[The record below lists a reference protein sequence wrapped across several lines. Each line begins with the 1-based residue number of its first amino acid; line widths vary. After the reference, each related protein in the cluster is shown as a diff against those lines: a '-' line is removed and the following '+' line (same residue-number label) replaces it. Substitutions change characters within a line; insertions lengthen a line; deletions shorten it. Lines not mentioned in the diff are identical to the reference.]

1 MKELTEMSAE
11 ELLQRQQEL
20 AEEIPAET
28 RDQMTTEEI
37 EQRANDLEA
46 VKKELEARKE
56 AARQA
61 EETRQ
66 AVAEG
71 AIETKQVAKFEQEE
85 RKMDYN
91 VSSPEYRSAF
101 LKTLKGMEL
110 DQEERAAYVATTGD
124 TTAGNHGAGLLV
136 PTEMLNNI
144 WSLIEEQHAILGDIT
159 LYRTNTYLSIPVHT
173 EIAQGDA
180 TAVSENAAND
190 DEINNWLTVT
200 LHGNDYAKTVK
211 ISYAMAKMSIDALE
225 EYLTNEIAERL
236 GAAMARDTIAGIL
249 TDYYTTDNTVVALN
263 NKLGYGDVTKAFGA
277 LKNANGGAVVYGTNK
292 TIYTRLA
299 VLEDTEGHL
308 IFQPDANEG
317 IQGRLLGAPVKVED
331 GLADDV
337 LLVGY
342 PKNVVGNVVQ
352 DIMVETDR
360 DISKHVI
367 IYSGYA
373 RYESKLVAPKSF
385 AKISVTSATTAG

>member
-1 MKELTEMSAE
+1 MFDFSEMNGEQLIAKRAELIAEMKE
-11 ELLQRQQEL
+11 
-20 AEEIPAET
+20 PET
-28 RDQMTTEEI
+28 RD
-37 EQRANDLEA
+37 ALSADD
-46 VKKELEARKE
+46 LEARKAAIEEIDAEIQARKAAAAEEARKAEE
-56 AARQA
+56 AAQMDG
-61 EETRQ
+61 
-66 AVAEG
+66 VK
-71 AIETKQVAKFEQEE
+71 IFEEE
-85 RKMDYN
+85 RNMNYT

-101 LKTLKGMEL
+101 LKSLKGIEL
-110 DQEERAAYVATTGD
+110 DAEERAAYVATTGD
-124 TTAGNHGAGLLV
+124 TTTNNHGAGLLV

-173 EIAQGDA
+173 AIAQGDA

-190 DEINNWLTVT
+190 DEINNFMTVT
-200 LHGNDYAKTVK
+200 LHGTDDSKTVK
-211 ISYAMAKMSIDALE
+211 ISYAMAQMSIDALE
-225 EYLTNEIAERL
+225 AYLTNEIAARL

-263 NKLGYGDVTKAFGA
+263 NTLTYGNVAAAFGA
-277 LKNANGGAVVYGTNK
+277 LKNKNGGAVVYGTNK

-299 VLEDTEGHL
+299 TLEDTEGHL
-308 IFQPDANEG
+308 IFQPDATAGVE
-317 IQGRLLGAPVKVED
+317 GRLLGAPVKVDD

-352 DIMVETDR
+352 DVMVETDR

-373 RYESKLVAPKSF
+373 RYESKLIAPKSF
-385 AKISVTSATTAG
+385 AKITVTSATTAG

>member
-1 MKELTEMSAE
+1 MNLSEMNGEQLQARLEELKAETAE
-11 ELLQRQQEL
+11 EKRDALSTDEL
-20 AEEIPAET
+20 EERVKEMEAITAEI
-28 RDQMTTEEI
+28 
-37 EQRANDLEA
+37 
-46 VKKELEARKE
+46 EARKAKAAEE
-56 AARQA
+56 ARKA
-61 EETRQ
+61 EETAQ
-66 AVAEG
+66 MTG
-71 AIETKQVAKFEQEE
+71 KPIIEEE
-85 RKMDYN
+85 RKMDYT

-101 LKTLKGMEL
+101 LKALRGMEL
-110 DQEERAAYVATTGD
+110 NKEEREAYVATTGD
-124 TTAGNHGAGLLV
+124 TTTNNHGAGLLV

-173 EIAQGDA
+173 AIAQGDA

-190 DEINNWLTVT
+190 DEINNFMTVV
-200 LHGNDYAKTVK
+200 LHGRDYSKTVK
-211 ISYAMAKMSIDALE
+211 ISYAMAQMSIDALE
-225 EYLTNEIAERL
+225 AYLTNEIASRL

-249 TDYYTTDNTVVALN
+249 TDYHTTDNTVVALN
-263 NKLGYGDVTKAFGA
+263 STLTYGDVAKAFGA

-308 IFQPDANEG
+308 IFQPDANAG

-331 GLADDV
+331 GLSDDV
-337 LLVGY
+337 LLIGY

-352 DIMVETDR
+352 DVMVETDR

-373 RYESKLVAPKSF
+373 RYESKLIAPKSF
-385 AKISVTSATTAG
+385 AKITVTSATTAA

>member
-1 MKELTEMSAE
+1 MKELTEMSVD

-20 AEEIPAET
+20 AEEIPEET
-28 RDQMTTEEI
+28 RGQMTTEEI
-37 EQRANDLEA
+37 EQRADDLEA
-46 VKKELEARKE
+46 VKNELEARKQ
-56 AARQA
+56 AAA
-61 EETRQ
+61 KLEEQR
-66 AVAEG
+66 
-71 AIETKQVAKFEQEE
+71 KQVAENTGKKPMAKFEEE

-110 DQEERAAYVATTGD
+110 EQEERAAYVATTGD
-124 TTAGNHGAGLLV
+124 TTPGNHGAGLLV

-173 EIAQGDA
+173 AIAQGDA
-180 TAVSENAAND
+180 TAVSENAANE
-190 DEINNWLTVT
+190 DEINNFITVT
-200 LHGNDYAKTVK
+200 LHGNDYSKTVK

-225 EYLTNEIAERL
+225 TYLTNEIAERL

-263 NKLGYGDVTKAFGA
+263 DTLTYRDVATAFGA

-308 IFQPDANEG
+308 IFQPDATAG
-317 IQGRLLGAPVKVED
+317 IQGRLLGAPVKVDD

-342 PKNVVGNVVQ
+342 PRNVVGNVVQ

-373 RYESKLVAPKSF
+373 RYESKLIAPKSF
-385 AKISVTSATTAG
+385 AKITVTSATTAG

>member
-1 MKELTEMSAE
+1 MKFDEMNGEQLQARMDEL
-11 ELLQRQQEL
+11 
-20 AEEIPAET
+20 IAET
-28 RDQMTTEEI
+28 SEEKRDALNEDDLESRVNEI
-37 EQRANDLEA
+37 EAIKAEIDKRKAAAAE
-46 VKKELEARKE
+46 EARKAEE
-56 AARQA
+56 AAQM
-61 EETRQ
+61 
-66 AVAEG
+66 EG
-71 AIETKQVAKFEQEE
+71 EPIIKED
-85 RKMDYN
+85 RKMNYT
-91 VSSPEYRSAF
+91 VSSPEYRNAF
-101 LKTLKGMEL
+101 LKTLQGAEL
-110 DQEERAAYVATTGD
+110 NQEERTAYVATTGD
-124 TTAGNHGAGLLV
+124 TTANNHGAGLLV

-173 EIAQGDA
+173 AIAQGDA
-180 TAVSENAAND
+180 TSVSENAAND
-190 DEINNWLTVT
+190 DEINNFITVV
-200 LHGNDYAKTVK
+200 LHGRDYSKTVK
-211 ISYAMAKMSIDALE
+211 ISYAMAQMSIDALE
-225 EYLTNEIAERL
+225 TYLTNEIAARL

-249 TDYYTTDNTVVALN
+249 TDYHTTDNTVVALN
-263 NKLGYGDVTKAFGA
+263 NTLSYGDVAKAFGA

-308 IFQPDANEG
+308 IFQPDANAG
-317 IQGRLLGAPVKVED
+317 IQGRLLGAPVKVDD

-373 RYESKLVAPKSF
+373 RYESKLIAPKSF

>member
-1 MKELTEMSAE
+1 MKFDEMNPEQLEARLAELTEETSE
-11 ELLQRQQEL
+11 EK
-20 AEEIPAET
+20 
-28 RDQMTTEEI
+28 RD
-37 EQRANDLEA
+37 ALDNDALEA
-46 VKKELEARKE
+46 RINEMEAIKAELEARKAVAAEEARKAEE
-56 AARQA
+56 AARMTGKPII
-61 EETRQ
+61 EED
-66 AVAEG
+66 
-71 AIETKQVAKFEQEE
+71 
-85 RKMDYN
+85 RKMNYD

-101 LKTLKGMEL
+101 LKSLKGMEL
-110 DQEERAAYVATTGD
+110 NAEEREAYVATTGD
-124 TTAGNHGAGLLV
+124 TTANNHGAGLLV

-173 EIAQGDA
+173 AIAQGDA

-190 DEINNWLTVT
+190 DEINNFMTVV
-200 LHGNDYAKTVK
+200 LHGRDYSKTVK
-211 ISYAMAKMSIDALE
+211 ISYAMAQMSIDALE
-225 EYLTNEIAERL
+225 SYLTNEIAARL

-249 TDYYTTDNTVVALN
+249 TDYHTTDNTVVALN
-263 NKLGYGDVTKAFGA
+263 DSLKYGDVAKAFGA
-277 LKNANGGAVVYGTNK
+277 LKNKNGGVVVYGTNK

-299 VLEDTEGHL
+299 TLEDTEGHL
-308 IFQPDANEG
+308 IFQPDATAGVE
-317 IQGRLLGAPVKVED
+317 GRLLGAPVKVDD

-352 DIMVETDR
+352 DVMVETDR

-373 RYESKLVAPKSF
+373 RYESKLIAPKSF

>member
-1 MKELTEMSAE
+1 MKFDEMNPEQLEARLAELTEETSAE
-11 ELLQRQQEL
+11 K
-20 AEEIPAET
+20 
-28 RDQMTTEEI
+28 RD
-37 EQRANDLEA
+37 ALSNDALEA
-46 VKKELEARKE
+46 RINEMEAIKAELEARKAAAAEEARKAEE
-56 AARQA
+56 AARMTGKPII
-61 EETRQ
+61 EED
-66 AVAEG
+66 
-71 AIETKQVAKFEQEE
+71 
-85 RKMDYN
+85 RKMNYD

-101 LKTLKGMEL
+101 LKSLKGMEL
-110 DQEERAAYVATTGD
+110 NAEEREAYVATTGD
-124 TTAGNHGAGLLV
+124 TTANNHGAGLLV

-173 EIAQGDA
+173 AIAQGDA

-190 DEINNWLTVT
+190 DEINNFMTVV
-200 LHGNDYAKTVK
+200 LHGRDYSKTVK
-211 ISYAMAKMSIDALE
+211 ISYAMAQMSIDALE
-225 EYLTNEIAERL
+225 TYLTNEIAARL
-236 GAAMARDTIAGIL
+236 GAAMARDTITGIL
-249 TDYYTTDNTVVALN
+249 TDYHTTDNTVVALN
-263 NKLGYGDVTKAFGA
+263 DSLKYSDVAKAFGA
-277 LKNANGGAVVYGTNK
+277 LKNKNGGAVVYGTNK

-299 VLEDTEGHL
+299 TLEDTEGHL
-308 IFQPDANEG
+308 IFQPDANAGVE
-317 IQGRLLGAPVKVED
+317 GRLLGAPVKVDD

-352 DIMVETDR
+352 DVMVETDR

-373 RYESKLVAPKSF
+373 RYESKLIAPKSF

>member
-1 MKELTEMSAE
+1 MNKFDEMNPEQLEARLAELTEETSE
-11 ELLQRQQEL
+11 EK
-20 AEEIPAET
+20 
-28 RDQMTTEEI
+28 RD
-37 EQRANDLEA
+37 ALSNDDLEA
-46 VKKELEARKE
+46 RIVEMEAIKAELEARKQAAAEEARKAEE
-56 AARQA
+56 AARMP
-61 EETRQ
+61 
-66 AVAEG
+66 G
-71 AIETKQVAKFEQEE
+71 KPIIEEE
-85 RKMDYN
+85 RKMDYT
-91 VSSPEYRSAF
+91 VKSPEYRNAF
-101 LKTLKGMEL
+101 LKTLKGEEL
-110 DQEERAAYVATTGD
+110 NQEEREAYVATTGD
-124 TTAGNHGAGLLV
+124 TTAGNHGAGLLI

-173 EIAQGDA
+173 AIAQGDA

-190 DEINNWLTVT
+190 DEINNFITVV
-200 LHGNDYAKTVK
+200 LHGRDYSKTVK
-211 ISYAMAKMSIDALE
+211 ISYAMAQMSIDALE
-225 EYLTNEIAERL
+225 NYLTNEIAARI
-236 GAAMARDTIAGIL
+236 GDAMARDTIAGIL
-249 TDYYTTDNTVVALN
+249 TDYHTTDNTVVALN
-263 NKLGYGDVTKAFGA
+263 DSLTYGDVAKAFGA
-277 LKNANGGAVVYGTNK
+277 LKNKNGGAVVYGTNK

-299 VLEDTEGHL
+299 TLEDTEGHL
-308 IFQPDANEG
+308 IFQPDANAGVE
-317 IQGRLLGAPVKVED
+317 GRLLGAPVKVDD

-373 RYESKLVAPKSF
+373 RYESKLIAPKSF

>member
-1 MKELTEMSAE
+1 MNLSEMNGEQLQARLEELKAETAE
-11 ELLQRQQEL
+11 EKRDALSTDEL
-20 AEEIPAET
+20 EKRVKEMEAITAEI
-28 RDQMTTEEI
+28 
-37 EQRANDLEA
+37 
-46 VKKELEARKE
+46 EARKAKAAEE
-56 AARQA
+56 ARKA
-61 EETRQ
+61 EETAQ
-66 AVAEG
+66 MTG
-71 AIETKQVAKFEQEE
+71 KPIIEEE
-85 RKMDYN
+85 RKMDYT

-101 LKTLKGMEL
+101 LKTLRGMEL
-110 DQEERAAYVATTGD
+110 NKEEREAYVATTGD
-124 TTAGNHGAGLLV
+124 TTANNHGAGLLV

-144 WSLIEEQHAILGDIT
+144 WRLIEEQHAILGDIT

-173 EIAQGDA
+173 AIAQGDA

-190 DEINNWLTVT
+190 DEINNFMTVV
-200 LHGNDYAKTVK
+200 LHGRDYSKTVK
-211 ISYAMAKMSIDALE
+211 ISYAMAQMSIDALE
-225 EYLTNEIAERL
+225 AYLTNEIASRL

-249 TDYYTTDNTVVALN
+249 TDYHTTDNTVVALN
-263 NKLGYGDVTKAFGA
+263 STLTYGDVAKAFGA

-308 IFQPDANEG
+308 IFQPDANAG

-331 GLADDV
+331 GLSDDV
-337 LLVGY
+337 LLIGY

-352 DIMVETDR
+352 DVMVETDR

-373 RYESKLVAPKSF
+373 RYESKLIAPKSF
-385 AKISVTSATTAG
+385 AKITVTSATTAA

>member
-1 MKELTEMSAE
+1 MFDFTDMNAEQLEARQCELAGMPTDDSVATEDMEARANELEAIQTELATRKQAAREAE
-11 ELLQRQQEL
+11 EL
-20 AEEIPAET
+20 
-28 RDQMTTEEI
+28 RDQI
-37 EQRANDLEA
+37 ANGNDPTI
-46 VKKELEARKE
+46 K
-56 AARQA
+56 
-61 EETRQ
+61 T
-66 AVAEG
+66 
-71 AIETKQVAKFEQEE
+71 FEQEE
-85 RKMDYN
+85 RKMDYT

-101 LKTLKGMEL
+101 LKTLKGVEL

-124 TTAGNHGAGLLV
+124 TTANNHGAGLLV

-173 EIAQGDA
+173 AIAQGDA

-190 DEINNWLTVT
+190 DEINNFMTVT
-200 LHGNDYAKTVK
+200 LHGVDYSKTVK
-211 ISYAMAKMSIDALE
+211 ITYAMATMSIDALE
-225 EYLTNEIAERL
+225 TYLTNEIASRL
-236 GAAMARDTIAGIL
+236 GAAMARDTITGIL
-249 TDYYTTDNTVVALN
+249 ADYHTTDNTVVALN
-263 NKLGYGDVTKAFGA
+263 DTLTYGNVANAFGA

-299 VLEDTEGHL
+299 TLEDTEGHL
-308 IFQPDANEG
+308 IFQPDANAG

-352 DIMVETDR
+352 DVMVETDR

-373 RYESKLVAPKSF
+373 RYESKLIAPKSF
-385 AKISVTSATTAG
+385 AKITVTSATTAG

>member
-1 MKELTEMSAE
+1 MKELAEMTVD
-11 ELLQRQQEL
+11 ELLERQQEL
-20 AEEIPAET
+20 AAEIPAEE
-28 RDQMTTEEI
+28 RDEMTTEQVE
-37 EQRANDLEA
+37 ERANQLEA
-46 VKKELEARKE
+46 VKAELEARKQ
-56 AARQA
+56 AAADA
-61 EETRQ
+61 EERRKQ
-66 AVAEG
+66 IAEDKTVKPV
-71 AIETKQVAKFEQEE
+71 EKFEEE
-85 RKMDYN
+85 RKMEYN

-110 DQEERAAYVATTGD
+110 EQEERAAYVATTGD
-124 TTAGNHGAGLLV
+124 TTPGNHGAGLLV

-144 WSLIEEQHAILGDIT
+144 WNLIEEQHAILGDIT

-173 EIAQGDA
+173 AIAQGDA

-190 DEINNWLTVT
+190 DEINNFITVT

-236 GAAMARDTIAGIL
+236 GAAMARDTITGIL

-263 NKLGYGDVTKAFGA
+263 DTLTYQDVAEAFGA

-308 IFQPDANEG
+308 IFQPDANAG

-342 PKNVVGNVVQ
+342 PRNVVGNVVQ

-373 RYESKLVAPKSF
+373 RYESKLIAPKSF

>member
-1 MKELTEMSAE
+1 MFDFSEMNGEQLVAKRA
-11 ELLQRQQEL
+11 ELL
-20 AEEIPAET
+20 AEMMEPET
-28 RDQMTTEEI
+28 RD
-37 EQRANDLEA
+37 ALSADD
-46 VKKELEARKE
+46 LEARKAAIEEIDAEIQARKDAAAEEARKAEE
-56 AARQA
+56 AAQMDGMKIFK
-61 EETRQ
+61 ED
-66 AVAEG
+66 
-71 AIETKQVAKFEQEE
+71 
-85 RKMDYN
+85 RKMSYT
-91 VSSPEYRSAF
+91 VSSPEYRNAF
-101 LKTLKGMEL
+101 LKSLKGMEL
-110 DQEERAAYVATTGD
+110 DTEERAAYVATTGD
-124 TTAGNHGAGLLV
+124 TTANNHGAGLLV

-159 LYRTNTYLSIPVHT
+159 LYRTNTYLSVPVHT
-173 EIAQGDA
+173 AIAQGDA
-180 TAVSENAAND
+180 TAVSENAANE
-190 DEINNWLTVT
+190 DEINNFMTVT
-200 LHGNDYAKTVK
+200 LHGQDYSKTVK
-211 ISYAMAKMSIDALE
+211 ISYAMAQMSIDALE
-225 EYLTNEIAERL
+225 AYLTNEIAERL
-236 GAAMARDTIAGIL
+236 GAAMARDTITGIL

-263 NKLGYGDVTKAFGA
+263 NALSYGDVATAFGA

-299 VLEDTEGHL
+299 TLEDTEGHL
-308 IFQPDANEG
+308 IFQPDATAG

-352 DIMVETDR
+352 DVMVETDR

-385 AKISVTSATTAG
+385 AKITVTSATTAG

>member
-1 MKELTEMSAE
+1 MTFAEMNPEQLQTRLAELTEETSAE
-11 ELLQRQQEL
+11 K
-20 AEEIPAET
+20 
-28 RDQMTTEEI
+28 RD
-37 EQRANDLEA
+37 ALDNDALEA
-46 VKKELEARKE
+46 RINEMEAISAELEARKQ
-56 AARQA
+56 AAA
-61 EETRQ
+61 EERRIE
-66 AVAEG
+66 AEVAQMSG
-71 AIETKQVAKFEQEE
+71 KPIIEEE
-85 RKMDYN
+85 RKMDYT

-101 LKTLKGMEL
+101 LKSLKGMEL
-110 DQEERAAYVATTGD
+110 NQEERSAYVATTGD
-124 TTAGNHGAGLLV
+124 TTANNHGAGLLV

-159 LYRTNTYLSIPVHT
+159 LYRTNTILSIPVHT
-173 EIAQGDA
+173 AIAQGDA

-190 DEINNWLTVT
+190 DEINDFITVT
-200 LHGNDYAKTVK
+200 LHGQDYSKTVK
-211 ISYAMAKMSIDALE
+211 ISYAMAQMSIDALE
-225 EYLTNEIAERL
+225 TYLTNEIASRL

-249 TDYYTTDNTVVALN
+249 TDYHTTDNTVVALN
-263 NKLGYGDVTKAFGA
+263 DTLGWGDVATAFGA
-277 LKNANGGAVVYGTNK
+277 LKNANGDAVVYGTNK

-299 VLEDTEGHL
+299 TLQDADGRL
-308 IFQPDANEG
+308 IFQPDANAG

-331 GLADDV
+331 GLSDDV

-373 RYESKLVAPKSF
+373 RYESKLIAPKSF
-385 AKISVTSATTAG
+385 AKITVTSATTAG

>member
-1 MKELTEMSAE
+1 MFDFSEMNGEQLIAKRAELIAEMMEPEKRDALSA
-11 ELLQRQQEL
+11 
-20 AEEIPAET
+20 
-28 RDQMTTEEI
+28 D
-37 EQRANDLEA
+37 DLEA
-46 VKKELEARKE
+46 RQAAIEEIDAEIQARKDAAAEEARKAEE
-56 AARQA
+56 AAQMDGMKIFK
-61 EETRQ
+61 ED
-66 AVAEG
+66 
-71 AIETKQVAKFEQEE
+71 
-85 RKMDYN
+85 RKMSYT
-91 VSSPEYRSAF
+91 VSSPEYRNAF
-101 LKTLKGMEL
+101 LKSLKGMEL
-110 DQEERAAYVATTGD
+110 DTEERAAYVATTGD
-124 TTAGNHGAGLLV
+124 TTANNHGAGLLV

-159 LYRTNTYLSIPVHT
+159 LYRTNTYLSVPVHT
-173 EIAQGDA
+173 AIAQGDA
-180 TAVSENAAND
+180 TAVSENAANE
-190 DEINNWLTVT
+190 DEINNFMTVT
-200 LHGNDYAKTVK
+200 LHGQDYSKTVK
-211 ISYAMAKMSIDALE
+211 ISYAMAQMSIDALE
-225 EYLTNEIAERL
+225 AYLTNEIAERL
-236 GAAMARDTIAGIL
+236 GAAMARDTITGIL

-263 NKLGYGDVTKAFGA
+263 NALSYGDVATAFGA

-299 VLEDTEGHL
+299 TLEDTEGHL
-308 IFQPDANEG
+308 IFQPDATAG

-352 DIMVETDR
+352 DVMVETDR

-385 AKISVTSATTAG
+385 AKITVTSATTAG

>member
-1 MKELTEMSAE
+1 MNLSEMNGEQLQARLEELKAETAE
-11 ELLQRQQEL
+11 EK
-20 AEEIPAET
+20 
-28 RDQMTTEEI
+28 RDALTT
-37 EQRANDLEA
+37 D
-46 VKKELEARKE
+46 ELEARVKE
-56 AARQA
+56 MEAITAEIEARKAKAAEEARKA
-61 EETRQ
+61 EETAQ
-66 AVAEG
+66 MTG
-71 AIETKQVAKFEQEE
+71 KPIIEED
-85 RKMDYN
+85 RKMDYT
-91 VSSPEYRSAF
+91 VSSPEYRNAF
-101 LKTLKGMEL
+101 LKTLRGEEL
-110 DQEERAAYVATTGD
+110 NKEEREAYVATTGD
-124 TTAGNHGAGLLV
+124 TTANNHGAGLLV

-173 EIAQGDA
+173 AIAQGDA

-190 DEINNWLTVT
+190 DEINNFMTVV
-200 LHGNDYAKTVK
+200 LHGRDYSKTVK
-211 ISYAMAKMSIDALE
+211 ISYAMAQMSIDALE
-225 EYLTNEIAERL
+225 AYLTNEIASRL

-249 TDYYTTDNTVVALN
+249 TDYHTTDNTVVALN
-263 NKLGYGDVTKAFGA
+263 NTLTYGDVAAAFGA

-308 IFQPDANEG
+308 IFQPDANAG

-331 GLADDV
+331 GLSDDV
-337 LLVGY
+337 LLIGY

-352 DIMVETDR
+352 DVMVETDR

-373 RYESKLVAPKSF
+373 RYESKLIAPKSF
-385 AKISVTSATTAG
+385 AKLSVTSATTAG

>member
-1 MKELTEMSAE
+1 MKELTEMSVD

-20 AEEIPAET
+20 AEEIPEET
-28 RDQMTTEEI
+28 RGQMSTEEI
-37 EQRANDLEA
+37 EQRADDLEA
-46 VKKELEARKE
+46 VKNELEARKQ
-56 AARQA
+56 AAAKLEEQRKQA
-61 EETRQ
+61 
-66 AVAEG
+66 AESTG
-71 AIETKQVAKFEQEE
+71 KKPVAKFEEE

-110 DQEERAAYVATTGD
+110 NQEERAAYTATTSD
-124 TTAGNHGAGLLV
+124 TTPGNHGAGLLV

-173 EIAQGDA
+173 AIAQGDA

-190 DEINNWLTVT
+190 DEINNFLTVT
-200 LHGNDYAKTVK
+200 LHGNDYSKTVK

-225 EYLTNEIAERL
+225 TYLTNEIAERL

-249 TDYYTTDNTVVALN
+249 TDYHTTDNTVVALN
-263 NKLGYGDVTKAFGA
+263 NTLAWSHVATAFGA
-277 LKNANGGAVVYGTNK
+277 LKNANGGVVVYGTNK

-299 VLEDTEGHL
+299 TLQDADGRL
-308 IFQPDANEG
+308 IFQPDANAG
-317 IQGRLLGAPVKVED
+317 IQGRLLGAPVKQED

-342 PKNVVGNVVQ
+342 PRNVVGNVVQ

-373 RYESKLVAPKSF
+373 RYESKLIAPKSF
-385 AKISVTSATTAG
+385 AKISVTSATEAG

>member
-1 MKELTEMSAE
+1 MTLEQIKTANAE
-11 ELLQRQQEL
+11 ELQARLADLDLEEHPEKREALTKEDLDAIAEELPAIEARL
-20 AEEIPAET
+20 AELRE
-28 RDQMTTEEI
+28 
-37 EQRANDLEA
+37 
-46 VKKELEARKE
+46 
-56 AARQA
+56 QA
-61 EETRQ
+61 EAEKRACEDAAENGETIKDFK
-66 AVAEG
+66 ED
-71 AIETKQVAKFEQEE
+71 
-85 RKMDYN
+85 RKMNYT
-91 VSSPEYRSAF
+91 VSSPEYRNAF
-101 LKTLKGMEL
+101 LKTLKGIEL
-110 DQEERAAYVATTGD
+110 DQEEREAYVATTGD

-159 LYRTNTYLSIPVHT
+159 MYRTNTYLSIPVHT
-173 EIAQGDA
+173 AIAQGDA

-190 DEINNWLTVT
+190 DEINNFLTVT
-200 LHGNDYAKTVK
+200 LHGRDYSKTVK
-211 ISYAMAKMSIDALE
+211 ISYAMAQMSIEALE
-225 EYLTNEIAERL
+225 AYLTNEIASRL

-263 NKLGYGDVTKAFGA
+263 STLAYGDVAAAFGA
-277 LKNANGGAVVYGTNK
+277 LKNANGNAVVYGTNK

-308 IFQPDANEG
+308 IFQPDANAG
-317 IQGRLLGAPVKVED
+317 VQGRLLGAPVKVED
-331 GLADDV
+331 ALADDV
-337 LLVGY
+337 LLIGY

-373 RYESKLVAPKSF
+373 RYESKLIAPKSF
-385 AKISVTSATTAG
+385 AKITVTSATTAG

>member
-1 MKELTEMSAE
+1 MKELTEMSVD

-20 AEEIPAET
+20 AEEIPEET
-28 RDQMTTEEI
+28 RGQMTTEEI
-37 EQRANDLEA
+37 EKRADDLEA
-46 VKKELEARKE
+46 VKNELEARKQ
-56 AARQA
+56 AAA
-61 EETRQ
+61 KLEEQR
-66 AVAEG
+66 
-71 AIETKQVAKFEQEE
+71 KQVAENTGKKPMAKFEEE

-91 VSSPEYRSAF
+91 ESSPEYRSAF

-110 DQEERAAYVATTGD
+110 EQEERAAYVATTGD
-124 TTAGNHGAGLLV
+124 TTPGNHGAGLLI

-173 EIAQGDA
+173 AIAQGDA

-190 DEINNWLTVT
+190 DEINNFITVT
-200 LHGNDYAKTVK
+200 LHGQDYSKTVK

-225 EYLTNEIAERL
+225 TYLTNEIAERL

-263 NKLGYGDVTKAFGA
+263 DTLTYKDVAAAFGA

-308 IFQPDANEG
+308 IFQPDATAG
-317 IQGRLLGAPVKVED
+317 IQGRLLGAPVKVDD

-342 PKNVVGNVVQ
+342 PRNVVGNVVQ

-373 RYESKLVAPKSF
+373 RYESKLIAPKSF
-385 AKISVTSATTAG
+385 AKITVTSATTAG

>member
-1 MKELTEMSAE
+1 MKFDEMNGEQLQARLDELKAETAE
-11 ELLQRQQEL
+11 EKRDALTTDEL
-20 AEEIPAET
+20 EERVKEMEAITAEI
-28 RDQMTTEEI
+28 
-37 EQRANDLEA
+37 
-46 VKKELEARKE
+46 EARKAAAAEEVRKAEE
-56 AARQA
+56 AAQMMGKPIMK
-61 EETRQ
+61 ED
-66 AVAEG
+66 
-71 AIETKQVAKFEQEE
+71 
-85 RKMDYN
+85 RKMNYN

-101 LKTLKGMEL
+101 LKTLKGVEL
-110 DQEERAAYVATTGD
+110 NTEEREAYVATTGD
-124 TTAGNHGAGLLV
+124 TTANNHGVGLLV
-136 PTEMLNNI
+136 PTEMLNRI
-144 WSLIEEQHAILGDIT
+144 WDLIDEQHAILGDIT
-159 LYRTNTYLSIPVHT
+159 RYRTNTYLSIPVHT
-173 EIAQGDA
+173 GIAQGDA

-190 DEINNWLTVT
+190 DEINNFLTVT
-200 LHGNDYAKTVK
+200 LHGRDYSKTVK

-225 EYLTNEIAERL
+225 TFLTNEIASRL
-236 GAAMARDTIAGIL
+236 GTAMARDTIAGIL

-263 NKLGYGDVTKAFGA
+263 STLTYGDVAAAFGA

-299 VLEDTEGHL
+299 TLEDTEGHL
-308 IFQPDANEG
+308 IFQPDATAG

-331 GLADDV
+331 GLSDDV
-337 LLVGY
+337 LLIGY

-373 RYESKLVAPKSF
+373 RYESKLIAPKSF

>member
-1 MKELTEMSAE
+1 MKELTEMSVD

-20 AEEIPAET
+20 AEEIPEET
-28 RDQMTTEEI
+28 RGQMTTEEI
-37 EQRANDLEA
+37 EKRADDLEA
-46 VKKELEARKE
+46 VKNELEARKQ
-56 AARQA
+56 AAA
-61 EETRQ
+61 KLEEQR
-66 AVAEG
+66 
-71 AIETKQVAKFEQEE
+71 KQVAENTGKKPMAKFEEE

-91 VSSPEYRSAF
+91 GSAPEDRSAF

-110 DQEERAAYVATTGD
+110 EQEERAAYVATTGD
-124 TTAGNHGAGLLV
+124 TTPGNHGAGLLI

-173 EIAQGDA
+173 AIAQGDA

-190 DEINNWLTVT
+190 DEINNFITVT
-200 LHGNDYAKTVK
+200 LHGQDYSKTVK

-225 EYLTNEIAERL
+225 TYLTNEIAERL

-263 NKLGYGDVTKAFGA
+263 DTLTYKDVAAAFGA

-308 IFQPDANEG
+308 IFQPDATAG
-317 IQGRLLGAPVKVED
+317 IQGRLLGAPVKVDD

-342 PKNVVGNVVQ
+342 PRNVVGNVVQ

-373 RYESKLVAPKSF
+373 RYESKLIAPKSF
-385 AKISVTSATTAG
+385 AKITVTSATTAG